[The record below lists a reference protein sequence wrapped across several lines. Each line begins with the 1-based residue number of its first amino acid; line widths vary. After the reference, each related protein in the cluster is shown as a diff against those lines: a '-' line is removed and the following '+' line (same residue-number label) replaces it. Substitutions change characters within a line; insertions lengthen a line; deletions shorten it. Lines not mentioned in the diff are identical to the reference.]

1 VTEIAAPDP
10 VAAATPNGDYYVLD
24 ARDRIV
30 HASAGCGW
38 MRRFLGHVVWECM
51 PLSEVI
57 FRPRFEE
64 ARRAGHEVE
73 FRVFYAGALSQIKA
87 VPAGSDL
94 TVFVTHL
101 ENLNVRTLGTLAE
114 SLRRIEAE
122 LAAREPAPL
131 DLRAP
136 ASPQALP

>member
-1 VTEIAAPDP
+1 MTEIAAPDP

-101 ENLNVRTLGTLAE
+101 ENLNVRTLATLTA
-114 SLRRIEAE
+114 SLRRIEAALE
-122 LAAREPAPL
+122 TRASAPL